1 MVPHEGGRRWPGAA
15 VAPGVEQDGAQPAA
29 KASLR
34 VVVELGQLAEQDD
47 EDILDQVLSVG
58 ILQAEPA
65 HPVKQKRSVELDEAL
80 PGNDIVGLPQLGKQT
95 GGRVF
100 HDDCT
105 FRRNLTS
112 PYHPQQAG
120 EQGGEFPGEALA
132 ELSGEKLQLEA
143 AAP

>member
-1 MVPHEGGRRWPGAA
+1 MPGWQLRYNGPGLPGGRLRITGTVIKREQPMSPKR
-15 VAPGVEQDGAQPAA
+15 VQRVESDLV
-29 KASLR
+29 STIVR
-34 VVVELGQLAEQDD
+34 TVD
-47 EDILDQVLSVG
+47 ELDQ
-58 ILQAEPA
+58 
-65 HPVKQKRSVELDEAL
+65 ELNRLTADQRPISL
-80 PGNDIVGLPQLGKQT
+80 IMVIV
-95 GGRVF
+95 
-100 HDDCT
+100 CT